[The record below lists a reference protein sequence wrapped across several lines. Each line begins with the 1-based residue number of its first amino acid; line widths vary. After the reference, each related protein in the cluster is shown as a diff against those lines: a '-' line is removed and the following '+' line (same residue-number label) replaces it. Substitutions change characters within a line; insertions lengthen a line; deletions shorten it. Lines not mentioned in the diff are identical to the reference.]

1 MGGGVEV
8 FLAQNSGPKLLGL
21 SCYPNFF
28 FSLLLIFLLWYFYF
42 YTVSIKQVPRPGK
55 DEKRWPF
62 DLKHTQAQLT
72 HTRQPRPPLRP
83 VSALGTHLGSRRRA
97 KSERAPCM
105 AHWLKFLKEVAGV
118 G

>member
-1 MGGGVEV
+1 MTFFF
-8 FLAQNSGPKLLGL
+8 FLHFYSFFYFGL
-21 SCYPNFF
+21 STSIP
-28 FSLLLIFLLWYFYF
+28 FLL
-42 YTVSIKQVPRPGK
+42 KQVPRPGK
-55 DEKRWPF
+55 EQKKRWPF

-72 HTRQPRPPLRP
+72 HTRQPRPP

-97 KSERAPCM
+97 KSARAPCM